1 MNRALEYSSV
11 WLVPKMCIVN
21 SRSECNASVFV
32 AGRKWR
38 VPIIPAN
45 MKCTIDFTLARW
57 LATHDYFYIL
67 HRFYTYEEIVEWV
80 GKNQDMFI
88 SLSLGVKDGDYEFIR
103 TLKDKN
109 FRVDA
114 ITIDIAHGHSPAVKN
129 ILEHVRKNFPNCF
142 IIAGN
147 VASKQAFIDL
157 AAWGADAVK
166 VGIGGGAAC
175 STKDKTGFTYPMYS
189 CVKFCAEGKK
199 EVKGKVPL
207 LIADGGIKHN
217 GYIAKAIHAG
227 ADMVMIGAMM
237 SHCTDSPAES
247 VEVDGKIKKYYF
259 GSASAENKGTT
270 CHVEG
275 FVREFESNGMTYE
288 QKLKEIEEDLQSA
301 ISYSGGK
308 NVYDIRN
315 VDCVVT

>member
-1 MNRALEYSSV
+1 MNRALEYSQV
-11 WLVPKMCIVN
+11 WLVPKLCIVN
-21 SRSECNASVFV
+21 SRSECDTTISC
-32 AGRKWR
+32 AGRRWKIP
-38 VPIIPAN
+38 VMPAN

-67 HRFYTYEEIVEWV
+67 HRFYTYEEIVDWV
-80 GKNQDMFI
+80 EKNQDIFI
-88 SLSLGVKDGDYEFIR
+88 SISLGVKEADYELVR
-103 TLKDKN
+103 TLKDRN

-114 ITIDIAHGHSPAVKN
+114 VTIDIAHGHSPAVKK
-129 ILEHVRKNFPNCF
+129 ILEHTREYFPECF

-147 VASKQAFIDL
+147 IASKQAFIDL
-157 AAWGADAVK
+157 ADWGADAIK

-175 STKDKTGFTYPMYS
+175 STKDKTGFTYPLYS
-189 CVKFCAEGKK
+189 CIKFCAEGKK
-199 EVKGKVPL
+199 EVKGSTPL

-237 SHCTDSPAES
+237 SHCVDSPAES

-259 GSASAENKGTT
+259 GSASAENKGTM
-270 CHVEG
+270 HHIEG

-308 NVYDIRN
+308 KVYDIRG
-315 VDCVVT
+315 VEFVVT

>member
-21 SRSECNASVFV
+21 SRSECNTSVFV

-38 VPIIPAN
+38 VPIMPAN

-88 SLSLGVKDGDYEFIR
+88 SLSLGVKEGDYEFIR

-129 ILEHVRKNFPNCF
+129 ILEHTRKHFPHCF

-147 VASKQAFIDL
+147 VASKQAFVDL
-157 AAWGADAVK
+157 SNWGADAVK
-166 VGIGGGAAC
+166 VGIGGGSAC
-175 STKDKTGFTYPMYS
+175 STKFKTGFTYPMYS
-189 CVKFCAEGKK
+189 CVKECSEAKK
-199 EVKGKVPL
+199 EHNLKTF
-207 LIADGGIKHN
+207 LIADGSIKNN
-217 GYIAKAIHAG
+217 GDIAKAIHAG
-227 ADMVMIGAMM
+227 ADLVMAGGVF
-237 SHCTDSPAES
+237 SSCTDSPGETIS
-247 VEVDGKIKKYYF
+247 VDGEIKKIYF
-259 GSASAENKGTT
+259 GSASEHNKGTHH
-270 CHVEG
+270 HVEG
-275 FVREFESNGMTYE
+275 FLRHIECNNMTYE

-308 NVYDIRN
+308 ALFDIRN
-315 VDCVVT
+315 VDFVIT